1 MRKTKPIRKQW
12 SKRKNPSG
20 LQLTKCKTKYT
31 EVEIAILS
39 QTILATSNCY
49 YAFGNWKQPSIL
61 FWLGKGPWLNS
72 ATRQYVLDIF
82 F

>member
-12 SKRKNPSG
+12 SKRKNPSGEHVLQFVG

-61 FWLGKGPWLNS
+61 FWLGKGP
-72 ATRQYVLDIF
+72 
-82 F
+82 